1 MPFEGVTGLHEHF
14 KPRETCVVESGS
26 YRRKQRLRTAL
37 RIVTPRDG
45 CRKPE
50 ASHPRQQRLQRIMPL
65 FVNVPGT
72 RRVTDWRGPSP
83 GFAGDCARDSFKAV
97 PRFGET
103 VAKGSFCLPP

>member
-1 MPFEGVTGLHEHF
+1 MH
-14 KPRETCVVESGS
+14 
-26 YRRKQRLRTAL
+26 
-37 RIVTPRDG
+37 RDG
-45 CRKPE
+45 ARMDAGNQRHPIH
-50 ASHPRQQRLQRIMPL
+50 ASNASRRIMPL

-103 VAKGSFCLPP
+103 VAKGSFCLPPSAALPDFRASGH